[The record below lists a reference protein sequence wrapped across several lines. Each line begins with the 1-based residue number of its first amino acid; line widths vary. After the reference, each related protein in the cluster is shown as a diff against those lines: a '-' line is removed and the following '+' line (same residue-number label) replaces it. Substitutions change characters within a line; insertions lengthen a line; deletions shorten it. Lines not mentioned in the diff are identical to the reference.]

1 MKLVYIASPY
11 AGNVK
16 ENTEAAKGYCRA
28 ALEEGVVPI
37 APHLLYPQFLED
49 SDPAERNL
57 GLRAGLELLARC
69 EELWVC
75 GPEISP
81 GMSREIQFARGLG
94 IPIRQMEPAAALQ
107 TGLSLLPWAAC
118 SMGSRDSPSPPVKQ
132 GSPPSGPVRSSRFP
146 SE

>member
-11 AGNVK
+11 AGDVQA
-16 ENTEAAKGYCRA
+16 NTEAAKGYCRA

-69 EELWVC
+69 DELWVC

-81 GMSREIQFARGLG
+81 GMAREIQFARGLG
-94 IPIRQMEPAAALQ
+94 LPIWQVEPAAALQ
-107 TGLSLLPWAAC
+107 RGLSL
-118 SMGSRDSPSPPVKQ
+118 
-132 GSPPSGPVRSSRFP
+132 
-146 SE
+146 

>member
-11 AGNVK
+11 AGDVQA
-16 ENTEAAKGYCRA
+16 NTEAAKGYCRA

-69 EELWVC
+69 DELWVC

-81 GMSREIQFARGLG
+81 GMAREIQFARGLG
-94 IPIRQMEPAAALQ
+94 LPIWQVEPAASLQ
-107 TGLSLLPWAAC
+107 RGLSL
-118 SMGSRDSPSPPVKQ
+118 
-132 GSPPSGPVRSSRFP
+132 
-146 SE
+146 

>member
-1 MKLVYIASPY
+1 MKLGYIASPY
-11 AGNVK
+11 AGDVQA
-16 ENTEAAKGYCRA
+16 NTEAAKGYCRA

-75 GPEISP
+75 GPAISP
-81 GMSREIQFARGLG
+81 GMSREIQFAQGLG
-94 IPIRQMEPAAALQ
+94 IPIRQGEPAAALQ
-107 TGLSLLPWAAC
+107 RGLSL
-118 SMGSRDSPSPPVKQ
+118 
-132 GSPPSGPVRSSRFP
+132 
-146 SE
+146 

>member
-11 AGNVK
+11 AGDVQS
-16 ENTEAAKGYCRA
+16 NTEAAKGYCRA

-69 EELWVC
+69 NELWVC

-81 GMSREIQFARGLG
+81 GMAREIQFARGLG
-94 IPIRQMEPAAALQ
+94 LPIWQVEPAAALQ
-107 TGLSLLPWAAC
+107 RGLSL
-118 SMGSRDSPSPPVKQ
+118 
-132 GSPPSGPVRSSRFP
+132 
-146 SE
+146 